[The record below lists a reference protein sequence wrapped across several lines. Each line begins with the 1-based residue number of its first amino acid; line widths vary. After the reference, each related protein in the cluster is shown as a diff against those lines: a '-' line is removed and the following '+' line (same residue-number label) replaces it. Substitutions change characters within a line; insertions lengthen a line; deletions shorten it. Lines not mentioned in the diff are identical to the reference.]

1 MSSIRHWR
9 FRRRHRRRTDT
20 ARPGA
25 WRPSRWGLWSAP
37 TVVVGYVLAV
47 DLSAFVL
54 LIATVRAVDVR
65 VQDWVWLGM
74 LAVGSAIHVEAARGI
89 ERLREVAAEGV
100 PYVNLK
106 GMWTFAGVLVLPPP
120 LAFAL
125 IAVTYAHSWF
135 RLRRVTPY
143 RWFFSAATVV
153 LAGAAAAVSLVALS
167 PDTYPGYP
175 PGPLG
180 LVAVTVAGLAY
191 WFVNYALVVG
201 AVLLSNPD
209 STAQKALGRL
219 SDQLIVAGSLGLGVA
234 TASLLRHEPWTVV
247 VLLLTILGL
256 HRALLVG
263 QFQTAART
271 DPQTGLAN
279 SVFWHEMAG
288 KELARAARTQ
298 TSLGIVFLDLDHF
311 KAVNDTHG
319 HPAGDQVLKAI
330 ADELRREVRT
340 DDLVGRFGGE
350 EFAVL
355 LPNTDPKDTTATGE
369 RIRHRIEALTVTIT
383 TSRGQITLDGLTC
396 SVGIATYPSCGTT
409 LEELILAADTA
420 TYTAKQAGRNRVVT
434 APTTQPAEDATD
446 N

>member
-9 FRRRHRRRTDT
+9 LRRRHRRRTDGRHT
-20 ARPGA
+20 LA
-25 WRPSRWGLWSAP
+25 WRPTRWKLWSAP
-37 TVVVGYVLAV
+37 PVVIGYVLAV
-47 DLSAFVL
+47 DLAALIVL
-54 LIATVRAVDVR
+54 VGTLRIVPVRG
-65 VQDWVWLGM
+65 QDWIW
-74 LAVGSAIHVEAARGI
+74 LAVLAAGSAVHVEGARGI

-120 LAFAL
+120 LAGAL
-125 IAVTYAHSWF
+125 IALTYTHSWF
-135 RLRRVTPY
+135 RLRRVTPH
-143 RWFFSAATVV
+143 RWYFSASTIV
-153 LAGAAAAVSLVALS
+153 LAGAGAAVCLVTIGPES
-167 PDTYPGYP
+167 YPGYP
-175 PGPLG
+175 DGPLG
-180 LVAVTVAGLAY
+180 LVAVIAAGLAY
-191 WFVNYALVVG
+191 WFVNFALVVG

-209 STAQKALGRL
+209 SNGRDALGRL

-234 TASLLRHEPWTVV
+234 AAGLLQHEPWTVV

-279 SVFWHEMAG
+279 SVFWHEMAQ
-288 KELARAARTQ
+288 KELARATRTQ
-298 TSLGIVFLDLDHF
+298 TPLGIVFLDLDHF

-330 ADELRREVRT
+330 ADELVRELRT

-355 LPNTDPKDTTATGE
+355 LPDSNTEDTTAAGE
-369 RIRHRIEALTVTIT
+369 RIRSRIESLTVTIT
-383 TSRGQITLDGLTC
+383 TPHGQVSLSDLTC
-396 SVGIATYPSCGTT
+396 SVGAATYPASGTT
-409 LEELILAADTA
+409 LEQLILAADTA
-420 TYTAKQAGRNRVVT
+420 TYAAKTKGRNRVVT
-434 APTTQPAEDATD
+434 APDEPQGA
-446 N
+446 